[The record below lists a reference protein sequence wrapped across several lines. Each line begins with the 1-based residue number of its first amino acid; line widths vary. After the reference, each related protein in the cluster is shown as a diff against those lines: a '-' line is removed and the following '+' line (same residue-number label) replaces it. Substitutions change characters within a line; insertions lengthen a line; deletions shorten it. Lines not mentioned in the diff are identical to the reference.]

1 MTLTTSTHAQKK
13 NPHKQA
19 DTQLSAKC
27 ENRMKFKNLLFVEL
41 VSGSPPCRI
50 QQELKMMQII
60 QLLE

>member
-41 VSGSPPCRI
+41 VSVFPPLQNTTGTPNDANNTI
-50 QQELKMMQII
+50 T
-60 QLLE
+60 